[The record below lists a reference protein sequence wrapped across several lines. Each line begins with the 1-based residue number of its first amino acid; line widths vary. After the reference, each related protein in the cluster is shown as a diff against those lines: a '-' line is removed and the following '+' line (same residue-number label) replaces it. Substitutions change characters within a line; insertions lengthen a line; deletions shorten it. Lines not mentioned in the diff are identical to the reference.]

1 MTKGLI
7 LQKTNQIIKIKIKGD
22 PLLALFPILHQR
34 RLSLK
39 KKVPHLNLD
48 RGQNPLKENSKKSVK
63 IALLAQ
69 NLLLKSKEI
78 WEDQTLDQKNHIL
91 VRDLD
96 LERTGNN
103 PIKPQNFGIT
113 KEETTI
119 IIGIIVIET
128 KIINLAITE
137 VIEVVEEEE
146 VATIVEGIKEITIIG
161 ITLEIIEDPIEK
173 ITVEDITLTIII
185 TIVVKRIIVRY

>member
-7 LQKTNQIIKIKIKGD
+7 LQKINQIIKIKRD

-78 WEDQTLDQKNHIL
+78 
-91 VRDLD
+91 
-96 LERTGNN
+96 
-103 PIKPQNFGIT
+103 
-113 KEETTI
+113 
-119 IIGIIVIET
+119 
-128 KIINLAITE
+128 
-137 VIEVVEEEE
+137 
-146 VATIVEGIKEITIIG
+146 
-161 ITLEIIEDPIEK
+161 
-173 ITVEDITLTIII
+173 
-185 TIVVKRIIVRY
+185 

>member
-7 LQKTNQIIKIKIKGD
+7 LQKINQIIKIKRD

-91 VRDLD
+91 VQDLD

-137 VIEVVEEEE
+137 MIEVVEEEE

-173 ITVEDITLTIII
+173 ITIEDITLTIII

>member
-7 LQKTNQIIKIKIKGD
+7 LQKINQIIKIKRD

-137 VIEVVEEEE
+137 MIEVVEEEE

-173 ITVEDITLTIII
+173 ITIEDITLTIII

>member
-1 MTKGLI
+1 MTNGLI
-7 LQKTNQIIKIKIKGD
+7 LQKINQIIKIKGD
-22 PLLALFPILHQR
+22 QLLALFPILHQR
-34 RLSLK
+34 KLSLK

-48 RGQNPLKENSKKSVK
+48 QGQNLLKENSKKSVK

-78 WEDQTLDQKNHIL
+78 WEDQILDQKNHIL
-91 VRDLD
+91 VQDLD

-119 IIGIIVIET
+119 ITGIIVIEP

-137 VIEVVEEEE
+137 LIEVVEEEE

-173 ITVEDITLTIII
+173 ITIEDITLTITII